1 MHGLGVD
8 LDGSGDEEGM
18 IEREA
23 EIVNRLGL
31 HARAAAKLVHTAG
44 GFQSRVTVEKDGEE
58 VDAKSILGI
67 LLLAASQGTQV
78 MIRCDGE
85 DEENAMRAVTELIA
99 NRFDEES

>member
-1 MHGLGVD
+1 
-8 LDGSGDEEGM
+8 M
-18 IEREA
+18 IEREV

-44 GFQSRVTVEKDGEE
+44 GYRCRVTLMKDGEE

-67 LLLAASQGTQV
+67 LLMAAAQGSQLT
-78 MIRCDGE
+78 IRCDGQ
-85 DEENAMRAVTELIA
+85 DEEEAMRAVTGLIG